1 MRDRSAFLWG
11 VATAGHQVEGNN
23 FNADIWLLEQ
33 VRNTRFAEPSGDAC
47 DSLHRWREDIEIAAA
62 LGLNCFR
69 FSIEWSRIEATP
81 GEFSEAWFDH
91 YARVAAACV
100 DAGLAPVVTLSH
112 FTSPRW
118 FAALGGWSA
127 PEAPA
132 RFARFAERAARRL
145 APLVSH
151 VITFNEP
158 NLPLMGRWTAT
169 PLADAT
175 RAGLDAMLAEAAR
188 ESGSDRFA
196 VWVYSR
202 GEDDALA
209 HLLAGHRA
217 ARQAWKAAQSSV
229 QVGMSLAI
237 PDAQA
242 VGSASGLAA
251 YRQFAEAPFFAA
263 ARDDDFIG
271 VQTYGRIR
279 LGATA
284 VLPVPEDA
292 ERTESGEEYYP
303 QALGAA
309 ITHAHAE
316 TGLPV
321 LVTEN
326 GIAAD
331 DDSQRARY
339 LPAALASLDAARD
352 SGVPVLGYIHWSLL
366 DNFEWRRGYSQH
378 FGLFAVDRADFT
390 RTAKPSAQLYAREV
404 RMRR

>member
-1 MRDRSAFLWG
+1 MRDRAAFLWG

-23 FNADIWLLEQ
+23 LNADIWLLEQ
-33 VRNTRFAEPSGDAC
+33 VRNTRFAEASGDAC
-47 DSLHRWREDIEIAAA
+47 DNLHRWHEDIAIAAD

-69 FSIEWSRIEATP
+69 FSIEWSRIEPAP
-81 GEFSEAWFDH
+81 GEFSEAWLDH
-91 YARVAAACV
+91 YARVAAACR
-100 DAGLAPVVTLSH
+100 DAELAPVVTLSH

-118 FAALGGWSA
+118 FACRGGWND
-127 PEAPA
+127 PEAPT
-132 RFARFAERAARRL
+132 RFAAFAERAARRL

-151 VITFNEP
+151 VVTFNEP

-175 RAGLDAMLAEAAR
+175 RAGLDSMLAEAAR

-209 HLLAGHRA
+209 HLLAGHRS
-217 ARQAWKAAQSSV
+217 ARQAWKAERPSV
-229 QVGMSLAI
+229 QVGMSLAL

-263 ARDDDFIG
+263 AREDDFIG

-284 VLPVPEDA
+284 VLPPPEDA

-316 TGLPV
+316 TGRPV

-326 GIAAD
+326 GIAAAE
-331 DDSQRARY
+331 DSQRARY
-339 LPAALASLDAARD
+339 ISAALASLDAARK

-366 DNFEWRRGYSQH
+366 DNFEWRRGYAQH
-378 FGLFAVDRADFT
+378 FGLFAVDRGDFS
-390 RTAKPSAQLYAREV
+390 RTAKPSAQVYAHEV
-404 RMRR
+404 RRRR